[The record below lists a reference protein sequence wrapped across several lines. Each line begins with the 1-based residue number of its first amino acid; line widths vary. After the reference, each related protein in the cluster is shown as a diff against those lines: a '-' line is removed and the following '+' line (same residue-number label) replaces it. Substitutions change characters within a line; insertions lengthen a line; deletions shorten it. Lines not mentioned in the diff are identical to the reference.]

1 MPEIPPTRRIYGNR
15 TLNLRSI
22 RAIGYDMDYTLI
34 HYRVDEWERR
44 AFEHTRARLGDA
56 GWPVDDLAFDPQS
69 VIRGLTIDLELG
81 NLVKPTR
88 FGYVIKAAHG
98 TRFLEFDRLR
108 RDYEGTAVDLSEERW
123 VFLNTLFSL
132 SEASLFA
139 QLVDL
144 FDEGRLHGVHGYA
157 EVYGAVR
164 STLDAA
170 HMEGRL
176 KQDILTDPD
185 RFVVPDPDIVL
196 ALLDQKH
203 AGKRLVLITNSEW
216 DYTRRMMAYAFDR
229 HLPGGTSWRDLFDAV
244 IVSAAK
250 PAFFTS
256 TRPLYRI
263 IDEEHGLMRPNVGDL
278 ERGAVFVGG
287 YATQLEAHLGLSGDQ
302 ILYVGDHLYSD
313 VSVSKALLRWRTALI
328 LRELETEI
336 EAAQAFEPSER
347 KLLDLMAKK
356 TGLESDLADARLARQ
371 RAARGYAPSDADD
384 GVDARIDALRRDLAR
399 LDDEIAPLAI
409 AAGELRNAAWGP
421 LMRSGN
427 DKSLFARQ
435 VERYAD
441 VYTSR
446 ASNFLPATP
455 FAYLRAARG
464 SLPHEVHGPP
474 PAVDSS

>member
-1 MPEIPPTRRIYGNR
+1 MVPPTRRIYGNR
-15 TLNLRSI
+15 TLNMRSI

-56 GWPVDDLAFDPQS
+56 GWPVDGLGFDPDL

-98 TRFLEFDRLR
+98 TKFLEFDRLR
-108 RDYEGTAVDLSEERW
+108 RDYEGTAVDLSERRW
-123 VFLNTLFSL
+123 VFLNTLFSM

-144 FDEGRLHGVHGYA
+144 FDEGKIHGIHGYS
-157 EVYGAVR
+157 ELYEAVR

-176 KQDILTDPD
+176 KQDILADPE
-185 RFVVPDPDIVL
+185 RFVVPDPEIPL

-203 AGKRLVLITNSEW
+203 AGKRVVLITNSEW
-216 DYTRRMMAYAFDR
+216 EYTQKMMAYAFDP
-229 HLPGGTSWRDLFDAV
+229 HLPEGTSWRDLFDAV

-263 IDEEHGLMRPNVGDL
+263 VDEEQGLMRPHVGDL
-278 ERGAVFVGG
+278 QGGAVFVGG
-287 YATQLEAHLGLSGDQ
+287 YAAQLEAHLGLSGDQ
-302 ILYVGDHLYSD
+302 VLYVGDHLYSD

-336 EAAQAFEPSER
+336 EAAEAFQPSER
-347 KLLDLMAKK
+347 ALLDLMDQK
-356 TGLESDLADARLARQ
+356 TQLEEELAGARLARQ
-371 RAARGYAPSDADD
+371 RAAQGYGPADPTASSDER
-384 GVDARIDALRRDLAR
+384 VESLRAELAR
-399 LDDEIAPLAI
+399 LDDAIAPLAI
-409 AAGELRNAAWGP
+409 AASEMRNTAWGP

-446 ASNFLPATP
+446 ASNFLLATP

-464 SLPHEVHGPP
+464 SLPH
-474 PAVDSS
+474 DQ

>member
-1 MPEIPPTRRIYGNR
+1 MPPVPPTRRIYGNR

-44 AFEHTRARLGDA
+44 AFEHTRGRLAAA
-56 GWPVDDLAFDPQS
+56 GWPVDDLTFDPDS

-98 TRFLEFDRLR
+98 TGFLEFDRLR
-108 RDYEGTAVDLSEERW
+108 RDYEGTVVDLSEARW

-132 SEASLFA
+132 SEASLYA

-157 EVYGAVR
+157 DLYEAVR

-176 KQDILTDPD
+176 KQDILADPD
-185 RFVVPDPDIVL
+185 RFVVQDPEMAL
-196 ALLDQKH
+196 ALLDQRH

-216 DYTRRMMAYAFDR
+216 EYTRKMMSYAFDP
-229 HLPGGTSWRDLFDAV
+229 HLPESTWRELFDAV

-250 PAFFTS
+250 PAFFTA
-256 TRPLYRI
+256 TRPLNRI
-263 IDEEHGLMRPNVGDL
+263 VDEDQGLMRPHVGDL

-287 YATQLEAHLGLSGDQ
+287 YAAQLEAHLGVEGDQ

-313 VSVSKALLRWRTALI
+313 VSVSKALHRWRTALI

-336 EAAQAFEPSER
+336 EATEAFEPSEQ
-347 KLLDLMAKK
+347 KLLGLMDEK
-356 TGLESDLADARLARQ
+356 TRLEDHLAQARLARQ
-371 RAARGYAPSDADD
+371 RSREGYGPTEAADD
-384 GVDARIDALRRDLAR
+384 IDERIEALREELAA
-399 LDDEIAPLAI
+399 LDEEIAPLAI
-409 AAGELRNAAWGP
+409 AAGRLRNEAWGP

-446 ASNFLPATP
+446 ASNFLLATP

-464 SLPHEVHGPP
+464 SLPHDP
-474 PAVDSS
+474 

>member
-1 MPEIPPTRRIYGNR
+1 MPPVPPTRRIYGNR
-15 TLNLRSI
+15 TLNMRSI

-44 AFEHTRARLGDA
+44 AFEHTRERLGA
-56 GWPVDDLAFDPQS
+56 VGWPVDELTFDPES

-88 FGYVIKAAHG
+88 FGYVIRASHG

-108 RDYEGTAVDLSEERW
+108 RDYEGTVVDLSEDRW

-132 SEASLFA
+132 SEASLYA

-157 EVYGAVR
+157 DLYEAVR

-185 RFVVPDPDIVL
+185 RFVIPDPEIAL
-196 ALLDQKH
+196 ALLDQRH

-216 DYTRRMMAYAFDR
+216 EYTRKMMSYAFDT
-229 HLPGGTSWRDLFDAV
+229 HLPDGTTWRDLFDAV

-250 PAFFTS
+250 PAYFTT
-256 TRPLYRI
+256 TRPLHRI
-263 IDEEHGLMRPNVGDL
+263 VDEEHGLMRPHVGDL
-278 ERGAVFVGG
+278 EQGAVFVGG
-287 YATQLEAHLGLSGDQ
+287 YAAQLEAHLGVSGDQ

-313 VSVSKALLRWRTALI
+313 VSVSKALHRWRTALI
-328 LRELETEI
+328 LRELESEI
-336 EAAQAFEPSER
+336 EATEEFDPSEQ
-347 KLLDLMAKK
+347 KLLALMDQK
-356 TGLESDLADARLARQ
+356 THLEDALAQARLARQ
-371 RAARGYAPSDADD
+371 RNRDGYAPSDADAD
-384 GVDARIDALRRDLAR
+384 LDERIDGLRRQLADL
-399 LDDEIAPLAI
+399 DEEVAPLAI
-409 AAGELRNAAWGP
+409 AAGKLRNEAWGP

-446 ASNFLPATP
+446 ASNFLLATP

-464 SLPHEVHGPP
+464 SLPHDP
-474 PAVDSS
+474 

>member
-1 MPEIPPTRRIYGNR
+1 MALPTRRIYGNR
-15 TLNLRSI
+15 TLNFRSI
-22 RAIGYDMDYTLI
+22 RAVGYDMDYTLI

-56 GWPVDDLAFDPQS
+56 GWPVDELAFDPES
-69 VIRGLTIDLELG
+69 VIRGLTIDLDLG

-108 RDYEGTAVDLSEERW
+108 RDYEGTAVDLSDSRW

-132 SEASLFA
+132 SEASLYA

-144 FDEGRLHGVHGYA
+144 FDEGRIHGVHGYA
-157 EVYGAVR
+157 ELYEAVR

-176 KQDILTDPD
+176 KQDIVADPD
-185 RFVVPDPDIVL
+185 RFVVPDPEVPL

-203 AGKRLVLITNSEW
+203 AGKRVVLITNSEW
-216 DYTRRMMAYAFDR
+216 EYTQRMMTYAFDP
-229 HLPGGTSWRDLFDAV
+229 HLPAGISWRDLFDAV

-250 PAFFTS
+250 PAFFTQ

-263 IDEEHGLMRPNVGDL
+263 VDEEQGLMRPHVGDL
-278 ERGAVFVGG
+278 QRGAVFVGG
-287 YATQLEAHLGLSGDQ
+287 YAAQLEAHLGLSGDQ

-336 EAAQAFEPSER
+336 EAAEAFEPSER
-347 KLLDLMAKK
+347 RLLELMDQK
-356 TGLESDLADARLARQ
+356 TRLEDELAQARLARQ
-371 RAARGYAPSDADD
+371 RATQEYASVDD
-384 GVDARIDALRRDLAR
+384 GARTDERVESLRRELAA
-399 LDDEIAPLAI
+399 LDDDIAPLAI
-409 AAGELRNAAWGP
+409 AAGELRNTAWGP

-446 ASNFLPATP
+446 ASNFLLATP
-455 FAYLRAARG
+455 FAYLRASRG
-464 SLPHEVHGPP
+464 SLPH
-474 PAVDSS
+474 DQ

>member
-1 MPEIPPTRRIYGNR
+1 MPPAPPTRRIYGNR

-44 AFEHTRARLGDA
+44 AFEHTRERLATA
-56 GWPVDDLAFDPQS
+56 GWPVDELTFDPDS

-88 FGYVIKAAHG
+88 FGYIIKAAHG
-98 TRFLEFDRLR
+98 TSFLEFDRLR
-108 RDYEGTAVDLSEERW
+108 RAYEGTVVDLSEGRW

-132 SEASLFA
+132 SEASLYA

-144 FDEGRLHGVHGYA
+144 LDEGRLHGVHGYG
-157 EVYGAVR
+157 ELYEAVR

-176 KQDILTDPD
+176 KQDILADPD
-185 RFVVPDPDIVL
+185 RFVVQDPEMAL
-196 ALLDQKH
+196 ALLDQRH
-203 AGKRLVLITNSEW
+203 AGKHLVLITNSEW
-216 DYTRRMMAYAFDR
+216 EYTRQMMGYAFDA
-229 HLPGGTSWRDLFDAV
+229 HLPEGTSWRDLFDAV

-250 PAFFTS
+250 PAFFTAS
-256 TRPLYRI
+256 RPLHRI
-263 IDEEHGLMRPNVGDL
+263 VDEDLGLMRPHVGDL

-287 YATQLEAHLGLSGDQ
+287 YAAQLEAHLGVEGDQ

-313 VSVSKALLRWRTALI
+313 VSVSKALHRWRTALI

-336 EAAQAFEPSER
+336 EATERFEPAEQ
-347 KLLDLMAKK
+347 KLMALMEEKVR
-356 TGLESDLADARLARQ
+356 LEDELAQARLARQ
-371 RAARGYAPSDADD
+371 RAQDRYAPSDAGGDIDD
-384 GVDARIDALRRDLAR
+384 TIESLRIELADL
-399 LDDEIAPLAI
+399 DEEVAPLAI
-409 AAGELRNAAWGP
+409 AAGQLRNEAWGP

-446 ASNFLPATP
+446 ASNFLLATP

-464 SLPHEVHGPP
+464 SLPHDP
-474 PAVDSS
+474 

>member
-1 MPEIPPTRRIYGNR
+1 
-15 TLNLRSI
+15 
-22 RAIGYDMDYTLI
+22 MDYTLI

-56 GWPVDDLAFDPQS
+56 GWPVDGLAFDPDL

-98 TRFLEFDRLR
+98 TKFLEFDRLR
-108 RDYEGTAVDLSEERW
+108 REYEGTAVDLSERRW
-123 VFLNTLFSL
+123 VFLNTLFSM

-144 FDEGRLHGVHGYA
+144 FDEGKIHGIHGYT
-157 EVYGAVR
+157 ELYEAVR

-176 KQDILTDPD
+176 KQDILAHPE
-185 RFVVPDPDIVL
+185 RFVVPDPEIPL

-203 AGKRLVLITNSEW
+203 AGKRVVLITNSEW
-216 DYTRRMMAYAFDR
+216 EYTQKMMAYAFDP
-229 HLPGGTSWRDLFDAV
+229 HLPEGTSWRDLFDAV

-263 IDEEHGLMRPNVGDL
+263 VDEELGLMRPHVGDL
-278 ERGAVFVGG
+278 QGGAVFVGG
-287 YATQLEAHLGLSGDQ
+287 YAAQLEAHLGLSGDQ
-302 ILYVGDHLYSD
+302 VLYVGDHLYSD

-336 EAAQAFEPSER
+336 EAAEAFQPSER
-347 KLLDLMAKK
+347 ALLDLMDQK
-356 TGLESDLADARLARQ
+356 TQLEEELAAARLARQ
-371 RAARGYAPSDADD
+371 RAAQGYGPPDPMESSDER
-384 GVDARIDALRRDLAR
+384 VESLRAELAR
-399 LDDEIAPLAI
+399 LDDDIAPLAI
-409 AAGELRNAAWGP
+409 AASELRNTAWGP
-421 LMRSGN
+421 LMRSGS

-446 ASNFLPATP
+446 ASNFLLATP

-464 SLPHEVHGPP
+464 SLPH
-474 PAVDSS
+474 DQ

>member
-1 MPEIPPTRRIYGNR
+1 MPPVPPTRRIYGNR

-44 AFEHTRARLGDA
+44 AFEHTRERLGA
-56 GWPVDDLAFDPQS
+56 VGWPVDDLTFDPES

-88 FGYVIKAAHG
+88 FGYVIRAAHG

-108 RDYEGTAVDLSEERW
+108 RDYEGTIVDLSESRW

-132 SEASLFA
+132 SEASLYA

-144 FDEGRLHGVHGYA
+144 FDDGRLHGVHGYA
-157 EVYGAVR
+157 DLYEAVR

-176 KQDILTDPD
+176 KQDILADPD
-185 RFVVPDPDIVL
+185 RFVIPDPEMAL
-196 ALLDQKH
+196 ALLDQRH
-203 AGKRLVLITNSEW
+203 AGKHLVLITNSEW
-216 DYTRRMMAYAFDR
+216 EYTRKMMSYALDP
-229 HLPGGTSWRDLFDAV
+229 HLPEGTWRDLFAAV

-250 PAFFTS
+250 PAFFTA
-256 TRPLYRI
+256 TRPLHRI
-263 IDEEHGLMRPNVGDL
+263 VDEEQGLMRPHVGDL

-287 YATQLEAHLGLSGDQ
+287 YAAQLEAHLGVAGDQ

-313 VSVSKALLRWRTALI
+313 VSVSKALHRWRTALI
-328 LRELETEI
+328 LRELESEI
-336 EAAQAFEPSER
+336 EATEDFDPSEQ
-347 KLLDLMAKK
+347 KLLALMGQK
-356 TGLESDLADARLARQ
+356 THLEDDLAQARLARQ
-371 RAARGYAPSDADD
+371 RARDGYAPSDAGDD
-384 GVDARIDALRRDLAR
+384 IDERIDDLRQQLADL
-399 LDDEIAPLAI
+399 DEEVAPLAI
-409 AAGELRNAAWGP
+409 AAGQLRNQAWGP

-446 ASNFLPATP
+446 ASNFLLATP

-464 SLPHEVHGPP
+464 SLPHDP
-474 PAVDSS
+474 

>member
-1 MPEIPPTRRIYGNR
+1 M
-15 TLNLRSI
+15 RSI

-44 AFEHTRARLGDA
+44 AFEHTRERLGDA
-56 GWPVDDLAFDPQS
+56 GWPVDGLGFDPDL

-98 TRFLEFDRLR
+98 TKFLEFDRLR
-108 RDYEGTAVDLSEERW
+108 RDYEGTAVDLSERRW
-123 VFLNTLFSL
+123 VFLNTLFSM

-144 FDEGRLHGVHGYA
+144 FDEGKIHGIHGYT
-157 EVYGAVR
+157 ELYEAVR

-176 KQDILTDPD
+176 KQDILADPE
-185 RFVVPDPDIVL
+185 RFVVPDPEIPL

-203 AGKRLVLITNSEW
+203 AGKRVVLITNSEW
-216 DYTRRMMAYAFDR
+216 EYTQKMMAYAFDP
-229 HLPGGTSWRDLFDAV
+229 HLPEGTSWRDLFDAV

-263 IDEEHGLMRPNVGDL
+263 VDEELGLMRPHVGDL
-278 ERGAVFVGG
+278 QGGAVFVGG
-287 YATQLEAHLGLSGDQ
+287 YAAQLEAHLGLSGDQ
-302 ILYVGDHLYSD
+302 VLYVGDHLYSD

-336 EAAQAFEPSER
+336 EAAEAFKPSER
-347 KLLDLMAKK
+347 SLLDLMDQK
-356 TGLESDLADARLARQ
+356 TQLEEELAGARLARQ
-371 RAARGYAPSDADD
+371 RVAQGYGPADPTASSDER
-384 GVDARIDALRRDLAR
+384 VESLRAELAR
-399 LDDEIAPLAI
+399 LDDDIAPLAI
-409 AAGELRNAAWGP
+409 AASEMRNTAWGP

-446 ASNFLPATP
+446 ASNFLLATP

-464 SLPHEVHGPP
+464 SLPH
-474 PAVDSS
+474 DQ

>member
-1 MPEIPPTRRIYGNR
+1 
-15 TLNLRSI
+15 
-22 RAIGYDMDYTLI
+22 
-34 HYRVDEWERR
+34 
-44 AFEHTRARLGDA
+44 
-56 GWPVDDLAFDPQS
+56 
-69 VIRGLTIDLELG
+69 VIRGLTLDLELG

-88 FGYVIKAAHG
+88 FGYIIRAAHG
-98 TRFLEFDRLR
+98 TSFLEFDRLR
-108 RDYEGTAVDLSEERW
+108 RDYEGITVDLASDRW

-139 QLVDL
+139 QLVDRY
-144 FDEGRLHGVHGYA
+144 DEGLVTGIRGYRELYTA
-157 EVYGAVR
+157 IR

-176 KQDILTDPD
+176 KEEVIAEPE
-185 RFVVPDPDIVL
+185 RFVVPDPEVAL

-203 AGKRLVLITNSEW
+203 AGRRLMLITNSEW
-216 DYTRRMMAYAFDR
+216 GYTRQMMTYAFDP
-229 HLPGGTSWRDLFDAV
+229 HLPKGVTWRDLFDAV

-250 PAFFTS
+250 PAFFTES
-256 TRPLYRI
+256 RPLFRI
-263 IDEEHGLMRPNVGDL
+263 VDEEQGLIQPHIGAL
-278 ERGAVFVGG
+278 EAGSVFVGG
-287 YATQLEAHLGLSGDQ
+287 SAPLVEGHLGLSGDE

-313 VSVSKALLRWRTALI
+313 VAVSKGVLRWRTALI

-336 EAAQAFEPSER
+336 EATEAFEPDETTLIR
-347 KLLDLMAKK
+347 LMEQKAA
-356 TGLESDLADARLARQ
+356 LEHELAVARLARQ
-371 RAARGYAPSDADD
+371 RQSDEYGPPIEDADGSD
-384 GVDARIDALRRDLAR
+384 DAIERLRADLGR

-409 AAGELRNAAWGP
+409 AAGSLRNDAWGP

-446 ASNFLPATP
+446 ASNFLFATP

-464 SLPHEVHGPP
+464 SLPHDG
-474 PAVDSS
+474 

>member
-185 RFVVPDPDIVL
+185 RFVVPDPDVVL

-229 HLPGGTSWRDLFDAV
+229 LA
-244 IVSAAK
+244 
-250 PAFFTS
+250 
-256 TRPLYRI
+256 RPVRRGHRLRG
-263 IDEEHGLMRPNVGDL
+263 EAGLLHVD
-278 ERGAVFVGG
+278 
-287 YATQLEAHLGLSGDQ
+287 
-302 ILYVGDHLYSD
+302 
-313 VSVSKALLRWRTALI
+313 
-328 LRELETEI
+328 
-336 EAAQAFEPSER
+336 EAALQNRRRRAR
-347 KLLDLMAKK
+347 
-356 TGLESDLADARLARQ
+356 SDAPQCRGPRARCRI
-371 RAARGYAPSDADD
+371 RWGICRSARGPP
-384 GVDARIDALRRDLAR
+384 RPERRPD
-399 LDDEIAPLAI
+399 P
-409 AAGELRNAAWGP
+409 
-421 LMRSGN
+421 
-427 DKSLFARQ
+427 
-435 VERYAD
+435 V
-441 VYTSR
+441 
-446 ASNFLPATP
+446 
-455 FAYLRAARG
+455 RG
-464 SLPHEVHGPP
+464 
-474 PAVDSS
+474 

>member
-1 MPEIPPTRRIYGNR
+1 MVPPTRRIYGNR
-15 TLNLRSI
+15 TLNMRSI

-44 AFEHTRARLGDA
+44 AFEHTRARLSDA
-56 GWPVDDLAFDPQS
+56 GWPVDDLVFDPES

-98 TRFLEFDRLR
+98 TKFLEFDRLR
-108 RDYEGTAVDLSEERW
+108 RDYEGTAVDLSERRW
-123 VFLNTLFSL
+123 VFLNTLFSM

-144 FDEGRLHGVHGYA
+144 FDEGRIHGIHGYA
-157 EVYGAVR
+157 ELYEAVR

-176 KQDILTDPD
+176 KQDIVADPD
-185 RFVVPDPDIVL
+185 RFVVADSEIPL
-196 ALLDQKH
+196 ALLDQQH
-203 AGKRLVLITNSEW
+203 AGKRVVLITNSEW
-216 DYTRRMMAYAFDR
+216 EYTQRMMAYAFDP
-229 HLPGGTSWRDLFDAV
+229 HLPEGASWRDLFDAV

-263 IDEEHGLMRPNVGDL
+263 VDEEQGLMRPHVGDL
-278 ERGAVFVGG
+278 QRGAVFVGG
-287 YATQLEAHLGLSGDQ
+287 YAAQLEAHLGLSGDQ

-336 EAAQAFEPSER
+336 EAAEAFEPSER
-347 KLLDLMAKK
+347 KLLELMEQK
-356 TGLESDLADARLARQ
+356 TRLEEELAATRLARQ
-371 RAARGYAPSDADD
+371 RASRGYGPADAAGESDER
-384 GVDARIDALRRDLAR
+384 VESLRADLAR
-399 LDDEIAPLAI
+399 LDDDIAPLAI
-409 AAGELRNAAWGP
+409 AASELRNTAWGP

-446 ASNFLPATP
+446 ASNFLLATP
-455 FAYLRAARG
+455 FAYLRASRG
-464 SLPHEVHGPP
+464 NLPH
-474 PAVDSS
+474 DS